1 MVNSS
6 IGNSGL
12 LMTRTLHRH
21 KHQVRDFFN
30 RHPCLRKLARSS
42 RGKDSSVNCQWV
54 VKCLIG
60 LFTPSPL
67 PFASIESTL

>member
-1 MVNSS
+1 MNSS
-6 IGNSGL
+6 IWKLWPVYNVN
-12 LMTRTLHRH
+12 LHHH

-42 RGKDSSVNCQWV
+42 RGMDSSVNCQWV